1 MTFATPPN
9 LGESD
14 SSLPPVAWALSG
26 HPGSRRARVAVVA
39 ALLAF
44 ATVLAGLLAP
54 ATADAATTTPVMQA
68 ERVSAAGIAAWFRAN
83 QPSGYRAT
91 VSPETLATYFVAEGR
106 QEGVAGDLA
115 FAQSVLETGW
125 FRWPSHGQ
133 VHAGYNNFSGIGACD
148 GGACTVAR
156 FRSAQIGVR
165 AQIQHLRA
173 YADPTVTV
181 ARLANPLESPR
192 FHLVTP
198 KGKAR
203 TWESMGGGNWATDPD
218 YASKILSIYRS
229 MVTHAERNGGLADA
243 PVTLAPAQR
252 FADVWAGHAHREG
265 IETLADRGVVNG
277 CTSSRYCPDTA
288 VTRAQLAT
296 ILARSLDLPAG
307 AHPFRDAG
315 QTHGASIGA
324 LYEAGI
330 TAGCGGRNFCPDQPV
345 SRAQLSA
352 MLQRALDLPESSP
365 SFRDVQRNRHR
376 LAIGAV
382 AEAGITTG
390 YRDNTFR
397 PDAVVNR
404 GQVATFVDRATD

>member
-1 MTFATPPN
+1 MTFSTPPN
-9 LGESD
+9 LGLSD
-14 SSLPPVAWALSG
+14 SSYPPASCPAGGPTTPRTRAAL
-26 HPGSRRARVAVVA
+26 VA

-44 ATVLAGLLAP
+44 ATVLGALVSP
-54 ATADAATTTPVMQA
+54 ATAEAAATTPVMQA
-68 ERVSAAGIAAWFRAN
+68 EKVSAAGIAAWFRAN
-83 QPSGYRAT
+83 QPGGYRAT

-106 QEGVAGDLA
+106 AEGVAGDLA

-133 VHAGYNNFSGIGACD
+133 VHATYNNFSGIGACD
-148 GGACTVAR
+148 GGTCTVAQ
-156 FRSAQIGVR
+156 FRNARIGVR

-181 ARLANPLESPR
+181 GSLAHPLESPR

-229 MVTHAERNGGLADA
+229 MLTHAERNGGLVGA

-252 FADVWAGHAHREG
+252 FVDVWAGHAHREG

-277 CTSSRYCPDTA
+277 CTSSRYCPDTS
-288 VTRAQLAT
+288 VTRAQLAS
-296 ILARSLDLPAG
+296 ILARSLDLPEAR
-307 AHPFRDAG
+307 HPFRDAG
-315 QTHGASIGA
+315 TAHSASIGA

-330 TAGCGGRNFCPDQPV
+330 TAGCGGRNFCPDEPV
-345 SRAQLSA
+345 SRAQLSS

-382 AEAGITTG
+382 ADAGITNG
-390 YRDNTFR
+390 YKDDTFR
-397 PDAVVNR
+397 PDDAVNR
-404 GQVATFVDRATD
+404 GQVATFMTRATD